1 MGYGSS
7 IHCFLVIRRWKFQ
20 SWTRGRKRLTPT
32 FGKKYCTL
40 DSRRD
45 ESHNELGRGQETL
58 SVITSQSNHLQP
70 FFSLLPWK
78 IPTADTVKTPVR
90 TFRNPQVP
98 QTPTPMQNAHPTPVN
113 FHPPPPHPL
122 PHRLSYVFPYAD
134 AGVAEILL
142 PGGGG
147 LPALTA
153 LTALGCGECPGK
165 NLSSAGNS
173 LLYPV
178 YASASCLGA
187 C

>member
-1 MGYGSS
+1 MRVTTNLAGD
-7 IHCFLVIRRWKFQ
+7 RRHFQ
-20 SWTRGRKRLTPT
+20 SLPANQIIFNLSFPYYHGRYQQQIQLKLLCEPSA
-32 FGKKYCTL
+32 TL
-40 DSRRD
+40 KSPKPQRR
-45 ESHNELGRGQETL
+45 R
-58 SVITSQSNHLQP
+58 
-70 FFSLLPWK
+70 K
-78 IPTADTVKTPVR
+78 
-90 TFRNPQVP
+90 
-98 QTPTPMQNAHPTPVN
+98 NAHPTPVN